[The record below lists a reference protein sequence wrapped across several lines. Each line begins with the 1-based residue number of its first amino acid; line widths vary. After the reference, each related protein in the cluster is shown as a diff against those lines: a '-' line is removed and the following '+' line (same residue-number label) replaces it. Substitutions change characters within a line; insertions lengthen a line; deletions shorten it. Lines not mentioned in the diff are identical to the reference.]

1 MVSVV
6 IPCYKSSKTIR
17 KVVEMTATEL
27 ESLGYPEYEFVLV
40 DDCSPDGGE
49 TAAELRKLSHDL
61 AYVRAVLLAKN
72 AGQHNA
78 LMAALNFAEGDILI
92 GMDDDMQTHPSQ
104 IRFLL
109 EEFNKGYD
117 IVYGYYPEKKHSGFR
132 NLGSYINYL
141 SVRILIGKPKELKTS
156 SFWVI
161 RKFVRDSV
169 IEYKNP
175 YAYLQGLFLRT
186 TRNISCIPIKHFER
200 EVGNS
205 GYTFS
210 KLVKLWSNIMG
221 FSVVPLRM
229 ATWLGGFFAALGIL
243 GAAVV
248 LIRKLLIP
256 TMAMGWPSMMVAICF
271 FSGVNLMVLGLVGEY
286 VGRMFLGLNR
296 EPQYA
301 VVREILHGTEKP
313 KVSDDICD
321 ENQLC
326 SNNVVEEIQQ

>member
-1 MVSVV
+1 MISVV
-6 IPCYKSSKTIR
+6 IPCYKSSQTIG
-17 KVVEMTATEL
+17 KVVEMTAAEL
-27 ESLGYPEYEFVLV
+27 TRLGYTEFEFVLV
-40 DDCSPDGGE
+40 DDCSPDGGA
-49 TAAELRKLSHDL
+49 TAAKLKELSSKYP
-61 AYVRAVLLAKN
+61 YVRAVLLAKN

-78 LMAALNFAEGDILI
+78 LMAALNYAQGDLLI

-104 IRFLL
+104 IQYLL
-109 EEFNKGYD
+109 EEMEKGYD

-132 NLGSYINYL
+132 NLGSYFNYL

-200 EVGNS
+200 EVGTS

-229 ATWLGGFFAALGIL
+229 ATWVGGFFSLLGII
-243 GAAVV
+243 GALAVV
-248 LIRKLLIP
+248 IRKLMIP
-256 TMAMGWPSMMVAICF
+256 TMALGWPSMMVAICF
-271 FSGVNLMVLGLVGEY
+271 FSGMNLMVLGLVGEY

-296 EPQYA
+296 NPQY
-301 VVREILHGTEKP
+301 VVREVCEGKES
-313 KVSDDICD
+313 V
-321 ENQLC
+321 
-326 SNNVVEEIQQ
+326 QQ

>member
-1 MVSVV
+1 MISVV

-17 KVVEMTATEL
+17 KVVEMTSAEL
-27 ESLGYPEYEFVLV
+27 KNLGYPEHEFVLV

-49 TAAELRKLSHDL
+49 TAAELKQLSRE
-61 AYVRAVLLAKN
+61 YPFVRSVLLAKN

-78 LMAALNFAEGDILI
+78 LMAALNYAQGGILI

-104 IRFLL
+104 IRYLL
-109 EEFNKGYD
+109 EEFFKGYD

-132 NLGSYINYL
+132 NLGSFFNYI
-141 SVRILIGKPKELKTS
+141 SVRVLIGKPKELKTS

-169 IEYKNP
+169 IEYKNS

-186 TRNISCIPIKHFER
+186 TRNISCVPIKHFER

-229 ATWLGGFFAALGIL
+229 ATWLGGFFSIIGII
-243 GAAVV
+243 GAIVV
-248 LIRKLLIP
+248 LVRKLLMP

-271 FSGVNLMVLGLVGEY
+271 FSGINLMVLGLVGEY

-296 EPQYA
+296 DPQY
-301 VVREILHGTEKP
+301 VVREVLEGKEDKTE
-313 KVSDDICD
+313 
-321 ENQLC
+321 
-326 SNNVVEEIQQ
+326 

>member
-1 MVSVV
+1 MEERRKMISVV
-6 IPCYKSSKTIR
+6 IPCYKSSQTIG
-17 KVVEMTATEL
+17 KVVEMTAAELTRLGRTEF
-27 ESLGYPEYEFVLV
+27 EFVLV
-40 DDCSPDGGE
+40 DDCSPDGGA
-49 TAAELRKLSHDL
+49 TAAKLKELSSKYP
-61 AYVRAVLLAKN
+61 YVRAVLLAKN

-78 LMAALNFAEGDILI
+78 LMAALNYAQGDLLI

-104 IRFLL
+104 IQYLL
-109 EEFNKGYD
+109 EELEKGYD

-132 NLGSYINYL
+132 NLGSYFNYL

-200 EVGNS
+200 EVGTS

-229 ATWLGGFFAALGIL
+229 ATWVGGFFSLLGII
-243 GAAVV
+243 GALTVV
-248 LIRKLLIP
+248 IRKLMIP
-256 TMAMGWPSMMVAICF
+256 TMALGWPSMMVAICF
-271 FSGVNLMVLGLVGEY
+271 FSGMNLMVLGLVGEY

-296 EPQYA
+296 NPQY
-301 VVREILHGTEKP
+301 VVREVCEGKE
-313 KVSDDICD
+313 SA
-321 ENQLC
+321 
-326 SNNVVEEIQQ
+326 QQ